1 MPTCAPSARASGCLA
16 TTVRADEQ
24 AGKRLMR
31 LEGAEF
37 VDRLMLHVL
46 RMGIKRIRHYGVLA
60 SACKG
65 TKLDAA
71 RRALQIPVPST
82 RAQESA
88 TDFMARVAR
97 MDVGRCP
104 CCAPGRLRCVAVLLG
119 SPRLPTPGGVMQP
132 PPNRGPP

>member
-1 MPTCAPSARASGCLA
+1 M
-16 TTVRADEQ
+16 RADEQ

-37 VDRLMLHVL
+37 VGRLMLHVL
-46 RMGIKRIRHYGVLA
+46 PTGIKRVRHYGVLA

-71 RRALQIPVPST
+71 RRALQMPVPST
-82 RAQESA
+82 QAQESA

-97 MDVGRCP
+97 MDVGQCP
-104 CCAPGRLRCVAVLLG
+104 CCALGRLRCVAVLLG
-119 SPRLPTPGGVMQP
+119 RPRLPAPGGVAQP
-132 PPNRGPP
+132 PPNREPP